1 MRKLILLA
9 ALLTVG
15 AGAAL
20 ACLVVDSVRS
30 KPVGAPQ
37 VLPPFRT
44 SPMGRTLAERKPSRV
59 SLQRFSPFLARP
71 ELATVRAQVEDSS
84 FQQAAN
90 ALATQVSALHL
101 GPTDQARA
109 AFLLGRLWEKAGQ
122 LKLAE
127 AQFREA
133 SVPGFQLSGYAQLST
148 ARVLIA
154 NDHAREALAA
164 LPEPISGV
172 ALAEQRARLK
182 AKVDEK
188 LGNYSDCIRQLRGL
202 TDMPAPDPELLV
214 SLADVLYLAV
224 GSSSTGMHAGGAG
237 GGEGSRPDEL
247 EKQLRGAI
255 QAARQAISLAPDNSR
270 ITARAEAVI
279 QQAIRR
285 LSEAHVPGPAEP
297 SVEELHAALTVLVQR
312 RLFEPAIEA
321 AAELAKVL
329 KPAARFGELG
339 CDVSVLQAKALA
351 GTKDFSR
358 AADLLADP
366 VRFCQGSRDSRA
378 KLLYLAAKYAAAA
391 GRHAVAARTYEQLE
405 SETPESSLADDARLR
420 AAQSYQKLGSDAR
433 FVELLS
439 TIVDDYPEGD
449 LMLDGVFAL
458 ALSRIEKND
467 WSAAAATLDRVR
479 ERAKLQDRGRSQEF
493 AGRERYFSARAWIET
508 GELAR
513 GLAEYEAIIDDLP
526 LSYYMLHA
534 YSRLRTADAARAAR
548 ALAHASARAQT
559 QPFYFE
565 DRPEYSSPGFL
576 RAMEL
581 LGVGE
586 VEWARRE
593 LAALGLERADASPG
607 ALWGV
612 ALLYSK
618 AGAAGLANNIARGLL
633 TDWLEHWPAGDWEQA
648 WQLAFPTP
656 FGNVVEREAKRSGTP
671 EFLTYAIMRE
681 ESVFDPEAKSPA
693 NAFGLMQLIVPTAK
707 MLAEPQG
714 LPFGAQALLKPALN
728 IRLGTAFLAK
738 LNAEFSENPL
748 LAIPSYNAGSS
759 RSRQWKAAKP
769 GVDFDV
775 WVELIPFYETRRY
788 TKRVLAS
795 RATYA
800 WLYKKSVAEETLS
813 LPLRL
818 N

>member
-1 MRKLILLA
+1 MKQLISLV
-9 ALLTVG
+9 ALLLVG
-15 AGAAL
+15 AAAAL
-20 ACLVVDSVRS
+20 ACLANDSVLP
-30 KPVGAPQ
+30 KPVAVPQ
-37 VLPPFRT
+37 ALPPFRAG
-44 SPMGRTLAERKPSRV
+44 PLGRTLAERKPNRV

-71 ELATVRAQVEDSS
+71 EFASVRAQIEDSS
-84 FQQAAN
+84 FEQAAN
-90 ALATQVSALHL
+90 GLATQLPASHLSA
-101 GPTDQARA
+101 TDQARA

-122 LKLAE
+122 LSLAE
-127 AQFREA
+127 AEFRKA
-133 SVPGFQLSGYAQLST
+133 TVPGFQLSGYAQLST

-164 LPEPISGV
+164 LPAPSSEV
-172 ALAEQRARLK
+172 ALAEQRARLQ
-182 AKVDEK
+182 ARIDEK
-188 LGNYSDCIRQLRGL
+188 LGNYTECSRQLRRL
-202 TDMPAPDPELLV
+202 TNVPAPDPELLV
-214 SLADVLYLAV
+214 SLAHVLCLAV
-224 GSSSTGMHAGGAG
+224 GSSSTGMQTGAG
-237 GGEGSRPDEL
+237 GQGSQPDDLENEL
-247 EKQLRGAI
+247 RAAI
-255 QAARQAISLAPDNSR
+255 RAARQAISLAPDNNS
-270 ITARAEAVI
+270 ITARAEAII

-285 LSEAHVPGPAEP
+285 LSEAHVPAPEEP

-312 RLFEPAIEA
+312 RLFQPAIEA
-321 AAELAKVL
+321 ATELAKEL

-405 SETPESSLADDARLR
+405 RETPESSLADDARLR

-513 GLAEYEAIIDDLP
+513 GLAEYEAIIDELP

-534 YSRLRTADAARAAR
+534 YSRLRATDAARAAR
-548 ALAHASARAQT
+548 ALVQASARAQAR
-559 QPFYFE
+559 PFYFE
-565 DRPEYSSPGFL
+565 DRPEYSAPGFL

-593 LAALGLERADASPG
+593 LAALGLDRADASPG

-707 MLAEPQG
+707 MVAEPQG

-759 RSRQWKAAKP
+759 RSRKWLAAKP

-800 WLYKKSVAEETLS
+800 WLYQKSVAEETLS

>member
-1 MRKLILLA
+1 MRKLIGLA
-9 ALLTVG
+9 ALLTTG

-37 VLPPFRT
+37 ALPPFHGG
-44 SPMGRTLAERKPSRV
+44 PIGRSLAESKPNRV

-71 ELATVRAQVEDSS
+71 ELASIRAQVEDSN
-84 FQQAAN
+84 FQQAAST
-90 ALATQVSALHL
+90 LETQVSALHL

-122 LKLAE
+122 LTLAE
-127 AQFREA
+127 AQFRKA
-133 SVPGFQLSGYAQLST
+133 MVAGFQLSRYAQLST
-148 ARVLIA
+148 ARVLLA
-154 NDHAREALAA
+154 NDHAPEALAA
-164 LPEPISGV
+164 LPEPSSEV
-172 ALAEQRARLK
+172 AVAEQRARLK
-182 AKVDEK
+182 AKIDEK
-188 LGNYSDCIRQLRGL
+188 LGNTSDCIRELSRL
-202 TDMPAPDPELLV
+202 TDVAAPDPELLV
-214 SLADVLYLAV
+214 SLANVLYLAA
-224 GSSSTGMHAGGAG
+224 SRSNSGMPGGGAAG
-237 GGEGSRPDEL
+237 QGNQLGDL
-247 EKQLRGAI
+247 ETQLRAAI
-255 QAARQAISLAPDNSR
+255 RAGRQAISLAPDNNS
-270 ITARAEAVI
+270 ITARAQAIIE
-279 QQAIRR
+279 QAIRR
-285 LSEAHVPGPAEP
+285 LSEEHVPAPEKP
-297 SVEELHAALTVLVQR
+297 SVEELHTALAVLVQR

-321 AAELAKVL
+321 ATELARGL

-351 GTKDFSR
+351 GTNDFSK

-366 VRFCQGSRDSRA
+366 VRFCHGSRDARA
-378 KLLYLAAKYAAAA
+378 KLLYLAAKYSAGA

-405 SETPESSLADDARLR
+405 KETPESSLADDARLR

-433 FVELLS
+433 FLELLS
-439 TIVDDYPEGD
+439 TIADDYPEGD
-449 LMLDGVFAL
+449 SMLDGVFAL

-467 WSAAAATLDRVR
+467 WPAAAATLDRVR
-479 ERAKLQDRGRSQEF
+479 ERAKHEDRGRGQEF

-513 GLAEYEAIIDDLP
+513 GLAEYEAIIDELP

-534 YSRLRTADAARAAR
+534 YSRLRAADAPRAAR
-548 ALAHASARAQT
+548 ALTHARARAED
-559 QPFYFE
+559 QPFFFE

-593 LAALGLERADASPG
+593 LAELGLDRAEASPG

-612 ALLYSK
+612 ALLYNK

-681 ESVFDPEAKSPA
+681 ESAFDAEAKSPA

-707 MLAEPQG
+707 MLAEPLG
-714 LPFGAQALLKPALN
+714 LPFGAQSLLKPALN
-728 IRLGTAFLAK
+728 IRLGTALLAK
-738 LNAEFSENPL
+738 LNTEFRENPL

-759 RSRQWKAAKP
+759 RSRQWKEAKP

-800 WLYKKSVAEETLS
+800 WLYEKSVAEQTLN

>member
-1 MRKLILLA
+1 MRKLISLATLLIA
-9 ALLTVG
+9 G

-30 KPVGAPQ
+30 KPVAAPQ
-37 VLPPFRT
+37 VLPPFHGG
-44 SPMGRTLAERKPSRV
+44 PIGRTVAESKPNRV

-71 ELATVRAQVEDSS
+71 EFVSVRALIEDSS
-84 FQQAAN
+84 FEQAAN
-90 ALATQVSALHL
+90 GLATQLPASDFSA
-101 GPTDQARA
+101 TDQARA

-122 LKLAE
+122 LSLAE
-127 AQFREA
+127 AEFRKA
-133 SVPGFQLSGYAQLST
+133 NILGFQLSGYAQLST
-148 ARVLIA
+148 ARMLLA

-164 LPEPISGV
+164 LPEPSSEV
-172 ALAEQRARLK
+172 ALAEQRARLQ
-182 AKVDEK
+182 ARIDEK
-188 LGNYSDCIRQLRGL
+188 LGNYTECSRQLRRL
-202 TDMPAPDPELLV
+202 TNVPAPDPELLV
-214 SLADVLYLAV
+214 SLAQVLCLAA

-237 GGEGSRPDEL
+237 GEGVRADEL
-247 EKQLRGAI
+247 EKQLRAAI
-255 QAARQAISLAPDNSR
+255 QAARQAISLAPDNNS
-270 ITARAEAVI
+270 ITARAEALI
-279 QQAIRR
+279 QQAISR
-285 LSEAHVPGPAEP
+285 LLEAQVAAPEKP
-297 SVEELHAALTVLVQR
+297 SVEELHVSLAVLVQR
-312 RLFEPAIEA
+312 RLFEPAIA
-321 AAELAKVL
+321 SATELAKGL

-339 CDVSVLQAKALA
+339 CDVSVLHAKALA
-351 GTKDFSR
+351 GTNDYSK
-358 AADLLADP
+358 AADLLTDP
-366 VRFCQGSRDSRA
+366 VRFCQGNRDSRA

-405 SETPESSLADDARLR
+405 RETPESSLADDARLR

-479 ERAKLQDRGRSQEF
+479 ERAKHEDRGRGQEF

-513 GLAEYEAIIDDLP
+513 GLAEYEAIIDELP

-534 YSRLRTADAARAAR
+534 YSRLRATDGARAAR
-548 ALAHASARAQT
+548 ALAHARARAQD

-565 DRPEYSSPGFL
+565 DRPEYSAPGFL

-593 LAALGLERADASPG
+593 LAELGLDRAEASPG

-612 ALLYSK
+612 ALLYNK

-656 FGNVVEREAKRSGTP
+656 FGHVVEREAKRSGTP

-681 ESVFDPEAKSPA
+681 ESAFDPEAKSPA

-707 MLAEPQG
+707 MVAEPQG

-728 IRLGTAFLAK
+728 IRLGTTLLAK
-738 LNAEFSENPL
+738 LSAEFSGNPL

-759 RSRQWKAAKP
+759 RSRQWKEAKP